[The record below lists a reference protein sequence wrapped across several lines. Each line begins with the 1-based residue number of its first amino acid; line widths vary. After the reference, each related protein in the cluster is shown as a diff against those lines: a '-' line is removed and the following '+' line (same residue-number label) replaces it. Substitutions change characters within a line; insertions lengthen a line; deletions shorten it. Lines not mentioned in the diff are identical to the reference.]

1 MKRTKFVTLILGL
14 IILLSNQI
22 IYCQENSINPEQ
34 KICNSFIEGL
44 EFCINSPVISFKVGE
59 PVIFIYSIKNLT
71 NQEIKIFDGRQGA
84 GALLQS
90 TVIDEN
96 GNKIPTILETLT
108 KKLENE
114 TLLQEE
120 SKTVLWFSR
129 GSGPR
134 SSDFNPNEE
143 TSWRWNLSHDYDFKN
158 KGKYFVEINKK
169 NPIQNEN
176 SNPKIL
182 LGKIE
187 IEIK

>member
-14 IILLSNQI
+14 VILLSNQI
-22 IYCQENSINPEQ
+22 IYCQENSINSEQ

-44 EFCINSPVISFKVGE
+44 QFCIQSPLISFKVGE
-59 PVIFIYSIKNLT
+59 PVIFVYSIKNLT
-71 NQEIKIFDGRQGA
+71 NQEIKILYGRPGA
-84 GALLQS
+84 ATLLEA

-96 GNKIPTILETLT
+96 GNKIPNILETLT
-108 KKLENE
+108 KKRKDG
-114 TLLQEE
+114 TLSEEE
-120 SKTVLWFSR
+120 SKTLFGFSR

-143 TSWRWNLSHDYDFKN
+143 TSWRWNLSYHYDFKN

-182 LGKIE
+182 LGRVE